1 MIAPRGS
8 QLRFLIDP
16 AFTPQAD
23 IDTKNPAAS
32 LTRVIQM
39 TTKADIEIDET
50 EDVIMDCTGQMPTNV
65 TVLTRKLT
73 LPLEFDCDAEL
84 LAGFAGAC
92 MGARDGDNLV
102 MLDTGSFQ
110 PPFLT
115 GCMIFQDF
123 PSDTGRLFTFMVNSF
138 DVSMAAR
145 ERVKV
150 SVELIGRGDTE
161 DAELTEV
168 PACTELIPIYGYEC
182 ALSIDDTDRM
192 QKNGDMG
199 TATDKF
205 SLKYSNK
212 ALVTEDGFQ
221 LADIDLTRAERSD
234 VRDYLFNWMPEDY
247 AGGTLSQAAHT
258 NPRTK
263 MAVIWRVGPAIKN
276 VTFTAAEAILRAD
289 KKEQDFTGE
298 ALRAVLNLSLQ
309 PTPVGADMPLVGL
322 VTLP

>member
-1 MIAPRGS
+1 
-8 QLRFLIDP
+8 
-16 AFTPQAD
+16 
-23 IDTKNPAAS
+23 
-32 LTRVIQM
+32 
-39 TTKADIEIDET
+39 
-50 EDVIMDCTGQMPTNV
+50 
-65 TVLTRKLT
+65 
-73 LPLEFDCDAEL
+73 
-84 LAGFAGAC
+84 
-92 MGARDGDNLV
+92 
-102 MLDTGSFQ
+102 
-110 PPFLT
+110 
-115 GCMIFQDF
+115 
-123 PSDTGRLFTFMVNSF
+123 
-138 DVSMAAR
+138 
-145 ERVKV
+145 VKV

-161 DAELTEV
+161 DAGLTEL
-168 PACTELIPIYGYEC
+168 PDCTELIPIYGYEC
-182 ALSIDDTDRM
+182 ALTIDDIDRM

-247 AGGTLSQAAHT
+247 AGGVLSQAAHT

-263 MAVIWRVGPAIKN
+263 MEVIWRVGPAIKN

-289 KKEQDFTGE
+289 KKEQDFNGE
-298 ALRAVLNLSLQ
+298 AARAVLNLSLQ